1 MKNIEEFSQIITAIE
16 HASRA
21 ELKELALIRHAL
33 QQKSRS
39 VSSKNEE
46 ISGGII
52 VRRSLSSKAS
62 VEKGT
67 KKNEK
72 SVRDN
77 DINMHENAPR
87 KDRQNKRLKKVNSG
101 HKSDASSDRK
111 IHFNEENLTPEEI
124 SRIKR
129 QNNSEKRQIKDQKSK
144 KLRVVGGTNL
154 ADIQTPPPRDSEA
167 GSSAQQAGGTAGRDA
182 SGRFKSRT
190 ESGEA
195 SAAQQEKNARRAEQQ
210 QQQGFYRSLS
220 SMMKS
225 ATEVNSDA
233 IPSGA
238 DVAGTAAGGP
248 LWMMGKGMY
257 DISAE
262 VGKNV
267 VSLKN
272 FMQGRT
278 EGNAALKIEPPVTHP
293 PVTAA
298 AKQPPEVGKP
308 KSADGY
314 KSAQQAKAVQV
325 TQEQTKILAA
335 NDDRIISGLDDVRD
349 EIKKLAHA
357 PGGKDGGLLDSLIPG
372 RRKRRSR
379 KRSPL
384 TTAAGALDT
393 AGDLLPDGKR
403 KPHGEK
409 PQPKKKGL
417 LTKAME
423 VLKGGKKVATVAGAG
438 AAAATAATGAAVL
451 ASTKAAGEAAAKEG
465 TKAATDT
472 AGKVAAKEG
481 IAVSEKAA
489 AAAAEKTTE
498 KGGLK
503 VAGKVAGKTALK
515 AIPLVGTAISA
526 GMDAYEGFHDTEG
539 QKKAFGLKE
548 DQAVSGRQKGEY
560 TAANVLN
567 MGGLLSGGAGLLAK
581 GASALGMDGAAKA
594 LTFNTGDMAKG
605 LDSGLSKVGDVF
617 TSFSTSAVSAYDK
630 LTGTSAEQT
639 KAITDGTEKTV
650 TAINRLGSQLQGG
663 TWGEDGVGAQGKST
677 ADYAD
682 VAKNSIGAD
691 LNIGGANA
699 KTRSFRNN
707 NFGNLNFVGQEG
719 ASLEA
724 KNAKGEARF
733 AKFNTPEEGFRALA
747 NQLTSYSE
755 GTSKAAGY
763 KKLNTVEDIIKLYAP
778 QSENDTSNYVDS
790 LSKKLGVKSNQQL
803 DLKDPKVMTQMMRGI
818 ATIEG
823 GNPQVTNDFMMNAIG
838 HNENGKWVGGKF
850 SDESLKSVNEART
863 KQGLAPVAAD
873 SLYSAGDKVKVMPGT
888 ATPAAPANAAVA
900 PVQAAPAVVVNAPA
914 APTGS
919 QVAAAAAKSESKDTS
934 ATGLTD
940 KLKQGAASA
949 WGGVK
954 NLNQWA
960 DGKLQ
965 GAAESLGV
973 EGLARNRPTSGLS
986 LPAGDSLPAG
996 LQLAA
1001 LSPGQIATRSR
1012 PAATSGASFGRARTR
1027 PNSAT
1032 SARAV
1037 NAATGQVINR
1047 AMEADSAPAQPAAAR
1062 QPASDTGFFDRMMG
1076 GAMDGVKA
1084 VGSAVMPALGDTF
1097 SQTLGGFSGND
1108 MISGVLGQAGITDP
1122 GILRAV
1128 SPLTSKAGGLLDSGI
1143 GSLASAGQSFFGG
1156 GSATAPQA
1164 ALQQPL
1170 LSHPAQIPNVTD
1182 LGASGVRPMMKGD
1195 SAGQDSDMLKE
1206 LKGMRTQLEA
1216 LLGVTKKKGEEA
1228 PDKVVNTAQPAPRQ
1242 SSSLSI
1248 SDPALNELLRD

>member
-1 MKNIEEFSQIITAIE
+1 MNLQSQARIIDAIQD
-16 HASRA
+16 ASEA
-21 ELKELALIRHAL
+21 ELKQLTLIRKAL
-33 QQKSRS
+33 TGD
-39 VSSKNEE
+39 SKPDKASNSNG
-46 ISGGII
+46 SGLT
-52 VRRSLSSKAS
+52 VRRSVTGRTRTSEDTDKRS
-62 VEKGT
+62 
-67 KKNEK
+67 EK
-72 SVRDN
+72 STNVIKKEHNRSDKKTQPKKKQVKVTEESKKSTQEPQKRHAGN
-77 DINMHENAPR
+77 
-87 KDRQNKRLKKVNSG
+87 QNKSQLKQES
-101 HKSDASSDRK
+101 
-111 IHFNEENLTPEEI
+111 ITIEN
-124 SRIKR
+124 
-129 QNNSEKRQIKDQKSK
+129 
-144 KLRVVGGTNL
+144 
-154 ADIQTPPPRDSEA
+154 PR
-167 GSSAQQAGGTAGRDA
+167 RDA

-190 ESGEA
+190 ESGDA
-195 SAAQQEKNARRAEQQ
+195 SAAQQEKNARRAEQH
-210 QQQGFYRSLS
+210 QQQGFYRSLT

-225 ATEVNSDA
+225 ATETNSDA
-233 IPSGA
+233 MSSGT
-238 DVAGTAAGGP
+238 DIAGTAAGGP

-298 AKQPPEVGKP
+298 AKQPPAVGKP

-357 PGGKDGGLLDSLIPG
+357 SGGKDGGLLDSLIPG

-379 KRSPL
+379 GRKRGAL
-384 TTAAGALDT
+384 TAAAGALET
-393 AGDLLPDGKR
+393 AGDLLPDGKK

-409 PQPKKKGL
+409 TQPEPKKKGL

-423 VLKGGKKVATVAGAG
+423 VLKGSKKAATVAGAG
-438 AAAATAATGAAVL
+438 AAAATTGAAVL
-451 ASTKAAGEAAAKEG
+451 AGTKAAGEAAAKEG

-489 AAAAEKTTE
+489 AAAAEQTAE

-539 QKKAFGLKE
+539 HKKAFGLKE
-548 DQAVSGRQKGEY
+548 NQAVSGRQKGEY

-594 LTFNTGDMAKG
+594 LTFNTEDMAKG

-790 LSKKLGVKSNQQL
+790 LSKKLGVKSDQQL

-1012 PAATSGASFGRARTR
+1012 PAATSGASFGRARPR

-1128 SPLTSKAGGLLDSGI
+1128 SPLTSKAGGFLDSGI
-1143 GSLASAGQSFFGG
+1143 ESLASAGQSFFAG
-1156 GSATAPQA
+1156 GSASPARSAP
-1164 ALQQPL
+1164 QQPL

-1182 LGASGVRPMMKGD
+1182 LGASGRRPMMKGD